1 MSAVLPTSSP
11 QKSQQN
17 GNGQYK
23 DEQPVVVLMGHS
35 LLLDG
40 VATSLADSH
49 LSDVVLLDTGGPDVE
64 ERLKSLHPSL
74 ILFDLSCTFTECLF
88 HVLLE
93 QPDATLLGLDQDA
106 CQALLLSGSRH
117 VTPTMSDLCQ
127 LVRQEAGYS
136 R

>member
-1 MSAVLPTSSP
+1 MSAVFPTSGP
-11 QKSQQN
+11 QQPRQC
-17 GNGQYK
+17 GNGPRQA
-23 DEQPVVVLMGHS
+23 EQPVVVLMGQS

-40 VATSLADSH
+40 VATSLAHSH
-49 LSDVVLLDTGGPDVE
+49 LSDLVLLDTSGVDVE
-64 ERLKSLHPSL
+64 ARLKSLHPSL
-74 ILFDLSCTFTECLF
+74 ILFDLSCSFTECLF

-93 QPDATLLGLDQDA
+93 QPGAVLLGLDRDA

-127 LVRQEAGYS
+127 LVQQEAGCQ